1 MSTKCGY
8 NSHCFIIHYNADC
21 LFTDNLIALPCRR
34 KPGLPLEVRRS
45 KGTLWWHGCRGYS
58 WRSGLSDAAVVVVT
72 VGVVVY
78 RMTWLSWLQLVVVV
92 TVGVSTSQPDHL
104 KFLFELS
111 DAFAILPTF
120 LVLPVVGFALQTQ
133 VPGIRVD
140 PTQVRSLGHR
150 VRRGRRGDACSVPYF
165 TWHAFKWQSPLV

>member
-1 MSTKCGY
+1 MSKKCGY
-8 NSHCFIIHYNADC
+8 NSHCFIINYNADC
-21 LFTDNLIALPCRR
+21 LFTDNLIDLPCKR

-45 KGTLWWHGCRGYS
+45 KGTLSDDVVVVVTVGCRGYS

-140 PTQVRSLGHR
+140 PTQVRSLGCRGH
-150 VRRGRRGDACSVPYF
+150 RGRRGDACSVPYF
-165 TWHAFKWQSPLV
+165 T